1 MEVPL
6 LLWYSQL
13 LLLWESIHVYSLPQ
27 KVAAEAWVLASK
39 HLCTPVRCP
48 LHIYHL
54 DYGL

>member
-6 LLWYSQL
+6 PLWYSQL